1 MGMWLNGTA
10 LGTTGSSHRA
20 RGLIPFAAGITL
32 AFLVLLVPLAAVSW
46 NGLPTVPVIDSLPT
60 VARAAATLP
69 GGFQESIALSG
80 LTEPPSIRFTT
91 ANRGIVA
98 GMTRITRC
106 FANLPDTSR

>member
-10 LGTTGSSHRA
+10 LGKTGSSHRA

-46 NGLPTVPVIDSLPT
+46 NGLPTVPVIDSFPT
-60 VARAAATLP
+60 VAPAAATLP

-80 LTEPPSIRFTT
+80 LTEPTAVRF
-91 ANRGIVA
+91 ASDGRVFVA
-98 GMTRITRC
+98 EKKIGRESCRE
-106 FANLPDTSR
+106 RV